1 VPFVR
6 TLLRR
11 PPQGTP
17 APAGGAGPR
26 RGRRPGCWPPGTAWF
41 ALAVVA
47 DLAALLG
54 SDRVVDLDGRL
65 GRLVPAVAVG
75 FVLQT
80 LTGALTY
87 LLPAVWGRGAHGN
100 RTLTR
105 ALEVGWP
112 GWRLARLC
120 CWSGAVLARR
130 VAGDAH
136 AQERP

>member
-1 VPFVR
+1 M
-6 TLLRR
+6 L
-11 PPQGTP
+11 
-17 APAGGAGPR
+17 AA
-26 RGRRPGCWPPGTAWF
+26 GTAWF

-47 DLAALLG
+47 DLVALLG

-65 GRLVPAVAVG
+65 GRLVPAVVVG

-105 ALEVGWP
+105 ALEAAWVARVVALNLGVALLAVGPQRGCTVAAGRWLVALAL
-112 GWRLARLC
+112 GWFVLLA
-120 CWSGAVLARR
+120 GAVLARR
-130 VAGDAH
+130 VAEDARG
-136 AQERP
+136 QKRP